1 MNGSADGGGRI
12 VVGAD
17 GSDGSK
23 GALRWAARQA
33 ACTGAVVEAVIA
45 WEWPAFFGVDTALPE
60 GLDPPGIAGQV
71 LDQAVRGVL
80 GENPPAGLQTRVA
93 EGRAGQVLVDASRE
107 AELLVVGTRGHGGL
121 VDAFLGSV
129 STYCVHHAHCPVV
142 VIRPARHERSAEA
155 DDE

>member
-1 MNGSADGGGRI
+1 MGGSGEGGNRI

-17 GSDGSK
+17 GSDGSND
-23 GALRWAARQA
+23 ALRWAARQA

-60 GLDPPGIAGQV
+60 GFDPPGIAERV
-71 LDQAVRGVL
+71 LGQAVREVL
-80 GENPPAGLQTRVA
+80 GDNPPAGLQTRVA
-93 EGRAGQVLVDASRE
+93 EGRAGQVLVDASRD

-121 VDAFLGSV
+121 VDALLGSV

-142 VIRPARHERSAEA
+142 VIQPDRHEAGGGR
-155 DDE
+155 